1 VNAVTIVT
9 HIQAVKE
16 EIRTSLFTRM
26 PNAIRA
32 CRDLKWWFGFS
43 WCRIKV
49 GASNT
54 HTLHIMEQ
62 DIQNTHISS
71 EDWFI
76 ALGCALVS
84 VSTIY
89 LLVVVVQTFA

>member
-1 VNAVTIVT
+1 
-9 HIQAVKE
+9 
-16 EIRTSLFTRM
+16 
-26 PNAIRA
+26 
-32 CRDLKWWFGFS
+32 
-43 WCRIKV
+43 
-49 GASNT
+49 
-54 HTLHIMEQ
+54 MEQ